1 MDQPPPTS
9 ETCLGGRVVFLID
22 ESESLREFI
31 AGGTKSKAESI
42 STAVNSLLN
51 QLITVA
57 DLEVAVAGYRG
68 DPKGGADIGCRW
80 GGSLTGSRFVP
91 TTALADAPM
100 VIENRVRRIGTP
112 VADAQEDA
120 VRFPIWYVPQLGG
133 SILPVLGY
141 AYCRHLVV
149 AGTTLE
155 SVWSKPPLVISFV
168 GDLIPEQVEMAVKR
182 VLGLSTPGGPPL
194 VFHVHLG
201 GTAAGRPVLYPSS
214 DIHLPP
220 GPPCDLF
227 RWSSVLPDYLI
238 AFLRGAQVPVSVG
251 ARGMIYNASVADLI
265 RMLSLVKVHAQQG
278 ILAFPVLGADRDNDS
293 HSAPRVERA
302 EILDVLR
309 LEGRG

>member
-1 MDQPPPTS
+1 MDQLPPAN
-9 ETCLGGRVVFLID
+9 ETRLGGRVVFLID
-22 ESESLREFI
+22 ESESLREYI

-51 QLITVA
+51 QLVTVA
-57 DLEVAVAGYRG
+57 DLEVAVAGYRA
-68 DPKGGADIGCRW
+68 DPNGGADIGCRW
-80 GGSLTGSRFVP
+80 GGTLAGRRFIPTAALT
-91 TTALADAPM
+91 DAPLL
-100 VIENRVRRIGTP
+100 VENRIRRLP
-112 VADAQEDA
+112 VPVVGMQEET
-120 VRFPIWYVPQLGG
+120 VRFPIWYVPQLSG

-155 SVWSKPPLVISFV
+155 TVWSKPPLVISFV
-168 GDLIPEQVEMAVKR
+168 GDLVPEQVEMAVKR

-201 GTAAGRPVLYPSS
+201 ETAAGRAVLYPSS

-238 AFLRGAQVPVSVG
+238 TFLRGAKVPVSIG

-265 RMLSLVKVHAQQG
+265 RMLSLVKVYAQQ
-278 ILAFPVLGADRDNDS
+278 R
-293 HSAPRVERA
+293 
-302 EILDVLR
+302 ILDVLR
-309 LEGRG
+309 PEGQG